1 METQDMAVGDVYE
14 EYSEF
19 YDLYVGDRSVDLPFY
34 LEHARSAQTPVIE
47 IGAGSGRLT
56 LPLARAGVRM
66 VAVDVSPSMLAIL
79 KSRLAEESSD
89 VRRRVEVV
97 EADASELNLGIRSD
111 LIMVPYYTFNYF
123 LTPQVQG
130 RALRRFSDHLSPRG
144 CLLVDL
150 FTPLRRIE
158 SRSTEPVL
166 IVDKTDDTTGN
177 RVRGWE
183 TYRIDEES
191 QMEHRTHRFEVT
203 QHDGRVRKSEYTIR
217 RRHFFRPEIE
227 KLFSD
232 NGFSVDDVSTGYV
245 GGQPEP
251 SSEQLMY
258 LLRRK

>member
-1 METQDMAVGDVYE
+1 M
-14 EYSEF
+14 
-19 YDLYVGDRSVDLPFY
+19 
-34 LEHARSAQTPVIE
+34 IE

-66 VAVDVSPSMLAIL
+66 VAADVSTSMLAIL
-79 KSRLAEESSD
+79 NSRLAKEPSE
-89 VRRRVEVV
+89 VRRRVDVV
-97 EADASELNLGIRSD
+97 EADASELNLRIRSD

-130 RALRRFSDHLSPRG
+130 MALQSFRDHLSPRG
-144 CLLVDL
+144 RLLIDL
-150 FTPLRRIE
+150 FIPLRRIE

-166 IVDKTDDTTGN
+166 IVDKIDSTTGN

-191 QMEHRTHRFEVT
+191 QMEYRTHRFEVV
-203 QHDGRVRKSEYTIR
+203 QPDGRVRESRYTVQ
-217 RRHFFRPEIE
+217 RRHFFPTELE

-232 NGFSVDDVSTGYV
+232 YGFSVDDVTTGYERERP
-245 GGQPEP
+245 GP

-258 LLRRK
+258 VLRQK